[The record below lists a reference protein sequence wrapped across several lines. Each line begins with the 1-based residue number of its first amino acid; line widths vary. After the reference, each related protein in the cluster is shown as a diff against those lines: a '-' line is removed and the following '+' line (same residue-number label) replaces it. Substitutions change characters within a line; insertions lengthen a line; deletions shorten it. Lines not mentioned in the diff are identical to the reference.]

1 MAAPAIVAIWALASA
16 ASAFANVSFTAAMAE
31 AVPTHRR
38 AGVISL
44 RYAIHAVITAATLP
58 ITGRILDTM
67 PFPLG
72 YQVVFLF
79 SFVAAMLS
87 AWVYGLVSIPD
98 QVVAPQ
104 PAASGNALKRLQAA
118 ARSFTTEGRFTAYLI
133 ASAVFRIGLNL
144 PAALFSIFWVNEL
157 QLADGSIAVV
167 NMVSSVSSVIGYFY
181 WGRMAKRRGHGP
193 VLWASGLGLATYP
206 VLTAAAGS
214 LGPVLVA
221 AAAAGWFSAGIN
233 LAFFNVLLAVAP
245 EDRRSSFVAM
255 DALVANSIA
264 FIGPLL
270 GSVLTDLMGIR
281 QALLLSGAFRL
292 AGGVL
297 FLVKRVRD

>member
-1 MAAPAIVAIWALASA
+1 
-16 ASAFANVSFTAAMAE
+16 
-31 AVPTHRR
+31 
-38 AGVISL
+38 
-44 RYAIHAVITAATLP
+44 
-58 ITGRILDTM
+58 
-67 PFPLG
+67 
-72 YQVVFLF
+72 
-79 SFVAAMLS
+79 
-87 AWVYGLVSIPD
+87 
-98 QVVAPQ
+98 
-104 PAASGNALKRLQAA
+104 
-118 ARSFTTEGRFTAYLI
+118 
-133 ASAVFRIGLNL
+133 
-144 PAALFSIFWVNEL
+144 
-157 QLADGSIAVV
+157 
-167 NMVSSVSSVIGYFY
+167 
-181 WGRMAKRRGHGP
+181 
-193 VLWASGLGLATYP
+193 
-206 VLTAAAGS
+206 
-214 LGPVLVA
+214 LVA